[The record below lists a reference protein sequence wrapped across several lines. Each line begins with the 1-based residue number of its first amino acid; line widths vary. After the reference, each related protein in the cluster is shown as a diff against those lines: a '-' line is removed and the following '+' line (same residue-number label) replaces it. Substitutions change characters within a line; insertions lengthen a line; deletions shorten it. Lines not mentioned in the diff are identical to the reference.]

1 MMTLLA
7 NVGDLAQTLKDY
19 GGWGVSAMLAV
30 AFVGY
35 YWHSQKVQKEL
46 FQSLENR
53 HDQSMDL
60 TKKVTT
66 AVNYLKQ
73 IQDWIVQG
81 RNQNPPPPDPG
92 EGG

>member
-1 MMTLLA
+1 MWMLLA
-7 NVGDLAQTLKDY
+7 NIGDLAQTLKDY

-46 FQSLENR
+46 FQSLEAR
-53 HDQSMDL
+53 HDQSMEL
-60 TKKVTT
+60 TTKVTT

-73 IQDWIVQG
+73 IQDWLLQG
-81 RNQNPPPPDPG
+81 HSQHPPPPTPG
-92 EGG
+92 EGD